1 MLLVAGSIMARRK
14 DRMSENETTEEDT
27 SWFRT
32 GDEAADDVEKEMAGR
47 QEAGDGKLFRF
58 WMPPGDQHITFVDDD
73 TQKHPAGF
81 GYPFLVTEHQLQIGG
96 DWKNWFTCVKGMKGP
111 DGKPMR
117 CPLCDSG
124 DKPSHVAAYTV
135 IDHNEWTSKK
145 DGKVHKDEVKLYVV
159 KSKVLKT
166 IRKMSRKK
174 EGLRGL
180 YCELGRGSS
189 DDPNS
194 GNDFDVE
201 KRVKLDDKIVAP
213 DYRLIFKPKSRGD
226 LLALVGD
233 VKADAPQQTVK
244 F

>member
-1 MLLVAGSIMARRK
+1 
-14 DRMSENETTEEDT
+14 MSENKTEDD

-32 GDEAADDVEKEMAGR
+32 GDEAADNVEKEMAQR
-47 QEAGDGKLFRF
+47 QEAGENKLYRF
-58 WMPPGDQHITFVDDD
+58 WMPAGAEQYITFVDDD

-81 GYPFLVTEHQLQIGG
+81 GYPFMVTEHQLKIGN
-96 DWKNWFTCVKGMKGP
+96 DWKNWFTCIDGMKGP
-111 DGKPMR
+111 DGKKIR
-117 CPLCDSG
+117 CPLCASG
-124 DKPSHVAAYTV
+124 NQPSHVAAYTV
-135 IDHNEWTSKK
+135 IDHQEWTSKR
-145 DGKVHKDEVKLYVV
+145 DGKVHKDELKLYVV

-180 YCELGRGSS
+180 YCELSRGGA

-201 KRVKLDDKIVAP
+201 KRVELDAKIVAP
-213 DYRLIFKPKSRGD
+213 DYRQIFKPKP
-226 LLALVGD
+226 LEELMEIVGD
-233 VKADAPQQTVK
+233 VKADEPQNTVQ